1 MAKKD
6 KMQMVDDDQIE
17 NVGIMSGFMDDLDEV
32 MAEIEEEMKGKE
44 GDSSDMAGIMSRRP
58 DSPEI
63 LMNNLRGDYRS
74 VEARREELADLVG
87 YDNAAETPDDVLALL
102 QPVLAQQGI
111 ASLGGMPPAPPEAAM
126 MPPASM
132 PSGAPLPGGVA
143 SLPMDQGPMP
153 PMPMA
158 KGGEVKY
165 FQEGGDA
172 STTTTESTM
181 SYSDYPPELVERAKQ
196 IYLQQFAQGPTE
208 VPIPDL
214 MTRTKEL
221 QPQFA
226 ELLGTGDKETARGQ
240 MMLDIA
246 QAALNFAG
254 NVGPSGQPLVGSMAS
269 RLAGAA
275 SQLPAQISARVS
287 EARKGEQQAT
297 LAALQQAQ
305 SEVSSAQALSA
316 AEKERYFDVL
326 EQAAKSKSF
335 RTLTTKEKENR
346 GLDVNR
352 AWQVD
357 QTGKL
362 YAPGGQPPANI
373 NVNSG
378 ETYAEA
384 LAKYLAEDDRALVNN
399 AQKSVSNLS
408 KIDQTLNS
416 LLNEDINTGIGA
428 NFFTTFDR
436 LKGQFGADELAANR
450 ATQDQFLDSLLGS
463 AVFEQIGALGI
474 GARGLDTPAEREFLR
489 EVLTGTRSLSKET
502 LLEMTQARR
511 DRDIQN
517 IQLYNDRVERGDLDA
532 YFDIRGGEKRKLE
545 IPEPPAVRTERKED
559 DIPPVPEGIEYEV
572 WITKP
577 EGMIWPLW
585 EEKIRRDQRRG

>member
-44 GDSSDMAGIMSRRP
+44 GDSSDMAGIMSRQP

-132 PSGAPLPGGVA
+132 PPGAPLPGGVA

-208 VPIPDL
+208 IPIPDL

-275 SQLPAQISARVS
+275 SQLPAQIGARVS

-305 SEVSSAQALSA
+305 SEVSAAQALSA

-346 GLDVNR
+346 SLDVNR

-384 LAKYLAEDDRALVNN
+384 LAKYLAEDDRALVNT

-450 ATQDQFLDSLLGS
+450 VTQDQFLDSLLGS

-489 EVLTGTRSLSKET
+489 EVLTGTRSLSKQT
-502 LLEMTQARR
+502 LLEMTEARR
-511 DRDIQN
+511 NRDIQN

-545 IPEPPAVRTERKED
+545 IPEPPAVRTESKED

>member
-44 GDSSDMAGIMSRRP
+44 GDSSDMAGIMSRQP

-132 PSGAPLPGGVA
+132 PPGAPLPGGVA

-208 VPIPDL
+208 IPIPDL

-275 SQLPAQISARVS
+275 SQLPAQIGARVS

-305 SEVSSAQALSA
+305 SEVSAAQALSA

-346 GLDVNR
+346 SLDVNR

-384 LAKYLAEDDRALVNN
+384 LAKYLAEDDRALVNT

-489 EVLTGTRSLSKET
+489 EVLTGTRSLSKQT
-502 LLEMTQARR
+502 LLEMTEARR
-511 DRDIQN
+511 NRDIQN

-545 IPEPPAVRTERKED
+545 IPEPPAVRTESKED

>member
-1 MAKKD
+1 
-6 KMQMVDDDQIE
+6 
-17 NVGIMSGFMDDLDEV
+17 
-32 MAEIEEEMKGKE
+32 
-44 GDSSDMAGIMSRRP
+44 
-58 DSPEI
+58 
-63 LMNNLRGDYRS
+63 
-74 VEARREELADLVG
+74 
-87 YDNAAETPDDVLALL
+87 
-102 QPVLAQQGI
+102 
-111 ASLGGMPPAPPEAAM
+111 
-126 MPPASM
+126 
-132 PSGAPLPGGVA
+132 
-143 SLPMDQGPMP
+143 
-153 PMPMA
+153 
-158 KGGEVKY
+158 
-165 FQEGGDA
+165 
-172 STTTTESTM
+172 
-181 SYSDYPPELVERAKQ
+181 
-196 IYLQQFAQGPTE
+196 
-208 VPIPDL
+208 
-214 MTRTKEL
+214 
-221 QPQFA
+221 
-226 ELLGTGDKETARGQ
+226 
-240 MMLDIA
+240 
-246 QAALNFAG
+246 
-254 NVGPSGQPLVGSMAS
+254 
-269 RLAGAA
+269 
-275 SQLPAQISARVS
+275 
-287 EARKGEQQAT
+287 
-297 LAALQQAQ
+297 
-305 SEVSSAQALSA
+305 
-316 AEKERYFDVL
+316 
-326 EQAAKSKSF
+326 
-335 RTLTTKEKENR
+335 
-346 GLDVNR
+346 
-352 AWQVD
+352 
-357 QTGKL
+357 
-362 YAPGGQPPANI
+362 
-373 NVNSG
+373 VNSG

-545 IPEPPAVRTERKED
+545 IPEPPAVRTESKED

-577 EGMIWPLW
+577 EGMMWTLW

>member
-44 GDSSDMAGIMSRRP
+44 GDSSDMAGIMSRQP

-165 FQEGGDA
+165 FQEGGE
-172 STTTTESTM
+172 TTTTESTM

-545 IPEPPAVRTERKED
+545 IPEPPAVRTESKED

-577 EGMIWPLW
+577 EGMMWTLW

>member
-74 VEARREELADLVG
+74 VEARREELAELVG
-87 YDNAAETPDDVLALL
+87 YNNAAETPDDVLALL

-126 MPPASM
+126 MSPASM
-132 PSGAPLPGGVA
+132 PPGAPLPGGVA

-165 FQEGGDA
+165 FQEGGE
-172 STTTTESTM
+172 TTTTESTM

-335 RTLTTKEKENR
+335 RTLTTQEKENR

-399 AQKSVSNLS
+399 AQKSMSNLS
-408 KIDQTLNS
+408 KIDQTLDS
-416 LLNEDINTGIGA
+416 LMNEDINTGFGA
-428 NFFTTFDR
+428 DFFTLFDR

-489 EVLTGTRSLSKET
+489 EVLTGTRSLSKQT

-545 IPEPPAVRTERKED
+545 IPEPPAVRTESKED

-577 EGMIWPLW
+577 EGMMWPLW

>member
-44 GDSSDMAGIMSRRP
+44 GDSSDMAGIMSRQP

-165 FQEGGDA
+165 FQEGGE
-172 STTTTESTM
+172 TTTTESTM

-373 NVNSG
+373 TVTSG

-545 IPEPPAVRTERKED
+545 IPEPPAVRTESKED

-577 EGMIWPLW
+577 EGMMWTLW

>member
-373 NVNSG
+373 TVTSG

-384 LAKYLAEDDRALVNN
+384 LAKYLAEDDRALVNS
-399 AQKSVSNLS
+399 AQKAVSNLP
-408 KIDQTLNS
+408 KIDKTLDI
-416 LLNEDINTGIGA
+416 LMNEDINTGIGA

-436 LKGQFGADELAANR
+436 LKGQFGSDELAANR

-489 EVLTGTRSLSKET
+489 QVLTGTRDLSTRT
-502 LLEMTQARR
+502 LLEMTQTRR
-511 DRDIQN
+511 DREIQN
-517 IQLYNDRVERGDLDA
+517 IELYNDRVERGDLDA
-532 YFDIRGGEKRKLE
+532 FFDVRGGEKRKLE
-545 IPEPPAVRTERKED
+545 IPEPPVKKERKED

>member
-44 GDSSDMAGIMSRRP
+44 GDSSDMAGIMSRQP

-132 PSGAPLPGGVA
+132 PPGAPLPGGVA

-208 VPIPDL
+208 IPIPDL

-275 SQLPAQISARVS
+275 SQLPAQIGARVS

-305 SEVSSAQALSA
+305 SEVGAAQALSA

-346 GLDVNR
+346 SLDVNR

-384 LAKYLAEDDRALVNN
+384 LAKYLAEDDRALVNT

-489 EVLTGTRSLSKET
+489 EVLTGTRSLSKQT
-502 LLEMTQARR
+502 LLEMTEARR
-511 DRDIQN
+511 NRDIQN

-545 IPEPPAVRTERKED
+545 IPEPPAVRTESKED

>member
-44 GDSSDMAGIMSRRP
+44 GDSSDMAGIMSRQP

-165 FQEGGDA
+165 FQEGGE
-172 STTTTESTM
+172 TTTTESTM

-373 NVNSG
+373 TVTSG

-384 LAKYLAEDDRALVNN
+384 LAKYLAEDDRALVNS
-399 AQKSVSNLS
+399 AQKAVGNLP
-408 KIDQTLNS
+408 KIDKTLDI
-416 LLNEDINTGIGA
+416 LMNEDINTGIGA

-489 EVLTGTRSLSKET
+489 QVLTGTRDLSTRT
-502 LLEMTQARR
+502 LLEMTQTRR
-511 DRDIQN
+511 DREIQN
-517 IQLYNDRVERGDLDA
+517 IELYNDRVERGDLDA
-532 YFDIRGGEKRKLE
+532 FFDVRGGEKRKLE
-545 IPEPPAVRTERKED
+545 IPEPPVKKERKED

-577 EGMIWPLW
+577 EGMIWTLW

>member
-44 GDSSDMAGIMSRRP
+44 GDSSDMAGIMSRQP

-132 PSGAPLPGGVA
+132 PPGAPLPGGVA

-196 IYLQQFAQGPTE
+196 IYLQEFAQGPTE
-208 VPIPDL
+208 IPIPDL

-275 SQLPAQISARVS
+275 SQLPAQIGARVS

-305 SEVSSAQALSA
+305 SEVSAAQALSA

-346 GLDVNR
+346 SLDVNR

-384 LAKYLAEDDRALVNN
+384 LAKYLAEDDRALVNT

-450 ATQDQFLDSLLGS
+450 VTQDQFLDSLLGS

-489 EVLTGTRSLSKET
+489 EVLTGTRSLSKQT
-502 LLEMTQARR
+502 LLEMTEARR
-511 DRDIQN
+511 NRDIQN

-545 IPEPPAVRTERKED
+545 IPEPPAVRTESKED

>member
-181 SYSDYPPELVERAKQ
+181 SYSDYPPELVEKAKQ

-373 NVNSG
+373 TVTSG

-384 LAKYLAEDDRALVNN
+384 LAKYLAEDDRALVNS
-399 AQKSVSNLS
+399 AQKAVSNLP
-408 KIDQTLNS
+408 KIDKTLDI
-416 LLNEDINTGIGA
+416 LMNEDINTGIGA

-436 LKGQFGADELAANR
+436 LKGQFGSDELAANR

-489 EVLTGTRSLSKET
+489 QVLTGTRDLSTRT
-502 LLEMTQARR
+502 LLEMTQTRR
-511 DRDIQN
+511 DREIQN
-517 IQLYNDRVERGDLDA
+517 IELYNDRVERGDLDA
-532 YFDIRGGEKRKLE
+532 FFDVRGGEKRKLE
-545 IPEPPAVRTERKED
+545 IPEPPVKKERKED

>member
-74 VEARREELADLVG
+74 VEARREELAELVG
-87 YDNAAETPDDVLALL
+87 YNNAAETPDDVLALL

-111 ASLGGMPPAPPEAAM
+111 ASLGGMPPATPEAAM
-126 MPPASM
+126 MSPASM
-132 PSGAPLPGGVA
+132 PPGAPLPGGVA

-254 NVGPSGQPLVGSMAS
+254 NVGPGGQPLVGSMAS

-275 SQLPAQISARVS
+275 SQLPAQIGARVS

-305 SEVSSAQALSA
+305 SEVSTAQALSA

-335 RTLTTKEKENR
+335 RTLTTEEKENR

-373 NVNSG
+373 TVTSG

-399 AQKSVSNLS
+399 AQKSVSNLP
-408 KIDQTLNS
+408 KLDRTLDI
-416 LLNEDINTGIGA
+416 LMNEDINTGIGA

-436 LKGQFGADELAANR
+436 LKGQFGSDELAANR

-489 EVLTGTRSLSKET
+489 EVLTGTRNLSTKT
-502 LLEMTQARR
+502 LLEMTQERR
-511 DRDIQN
+511 NRDIEN

-532 YFDIRGGEKRKLE
+532 FFDVRGGEKRKLE

-577 EGMIWPLW
+577 EGMMWELW
-585 EEKIRRDQRRG
+585 EEKIKRDQRRG

>member
-373 NVNSG
+373 
-378 ETYAEA
+378 
-384 LAKYLAEDDRALVNN
+384 
-399 AQKSVSNLS
+399 
-408 KIDQTLNS
+408 
-416 LLNEDINTGIGA
+416 
-428 NFFTTFDR
+428 
-436 LKGQFGADELAANR
+436 
-450 ATQDQFLDSLLGS
+450 
-463 AVFEQIGALGI
+463 
-474 GARGLDTPAEREFLR
+474 
-489 EVLTGTRSLSKET
+489 
-502 LLEMTQARR
+502 RR
-511 DRDIQN
+511 D
-517 IQLYNDRVERGDLDA
+517 LCRGV
-532 YFDIRGGEKRKLE
+532 G
-545 IPEPPAVRTERKED
+545 
-559 DIPPVPEGIEYEV
+559 
-572 WITKP
+572 
-577 EGMIWPLW
+577 
-585 EEKIRRDQRRG
+585 

>member
-111 ASLGGMPPAPPEAAM
+111 ASLGGMPPTPPEAAM

-181 SYSDYPPELVERAKQ
+181 SYSDYPPELVEEAKR
-196 IYLQQFAQGPTE
+196 IYLEKFAKGPTE

-305 SEVSSAQALSA
+305 SEVSAAQALSA

-326 EQAAKSKSF
+326 EQAARSKSF